1 MAASIIDVAKR
12 AKVSTA
18 TVSRALRGL
27 PNVSEVTRERVL
39 RAAEELS
46 YAISPHASSLASG
59 RTGTI
64 GVVLPFVNRWFYS
77 QVLSG
82 IDSVLRANDLDLL
95 LYNLGDARVHERF
108 FARMPLR
115 RRVDALIVLNLP
127 LSAAESDALVSME
140 VPVAVLG
147 TRVPGCWHVSID
159 NAQGATTAVRHL
171 INLGH
176 RRIGMITGAL
186 GDPRGFTTPI
196 VREHAYRSV
205 LAEAGI
211 PYEPDLEAPGNFGIE
226 EGASAM
232 ARLLSLP
239 DPPTA
244 VFAESDLMA
253 FGALR
258 TLTRMG
264 LRAPDDV
271 SVIGFDDHETA
282 ELLNLTTIA
291 QPVTHQGE
299 LLARQILDALSG
311 ASEEPAEVVVPTR
324 LVVRGTTGAARVAG
338 PRTSRDHPGLPD
350 RPEGAGH
357 PDRPGHP
364 GRAAEPP
371 APRDGTAY
379 DRLPDQHTRTTAR

>member
-1 MAASIIDVAKR
+1 MAASIIDVAR
-12 AKVSTA
+12 LAEVSTA

-27 PNVSEVTRERVL
+27 PNVSEATRERVL

-46 YAISPHASSLASG
+46 YAISPHASNLASG
-59 RTGTI
+59 RTGTV

-77 QVLSG
+77 QVVAG

-108 FARMPLR
+108 FDRMPLR

-127 LSAAESDALVSME
+127 LSKPEAEALVSME
-140 VPVAVLG
+140 VPIAVLG
-147 TRVPGCWHVSID
+147 TRIPGCWHVSID
-159 NAQGATTAVRHL
+159 NAEGASTAVRHL

-196 VREHAYRSV
+196 VRQHAYRSV
-205 LAEAGI
+205 LAQAGI
-211 PYEPDLEAPGNFGIE
+211 AYEPELEAPGNFGID

-232 ARLLSLP
+232 AQLLSLP

-244 VFAESDLMA
+244 VFAESDQMA

-258 TLTRMG
+258 TLHRMG

-282 ELLNLTTIA
+282 ELLDLTTIA

-299 LLARQILDALSG
+299 LLAQQVLDALSG
-311 ASEEPAEVVVPTR
+311 TNEEPTRVVVPTR
-324 LVVRGTTGAARVAG
+324 LVVRGTTGSARVAR
-338 PRTSRDHPGLPD
+338 PRRNP
-350 RPEGAGH
+350 AQ
-357 PDRPGHP
+357 
-364 GRAAEPP
+364 EP
-371 APRDGTAY
+371 
-379 DRLPDQHTRTTAR
+379 L

>member
-1 MAASIIDVAKR
+1 MAVSIIDVAR
-12 AKVSTA
+12 LAQVSTA

-27 PNVSEVTRERVL
+27 PNVSEATRERVL

-46 YAISPHASSLASG
+46 YRVSPQASSLASG
-59 RTGTI
+59 RTGTV

-77 QVLSG
+77 QVVAG

-108 FARMPLR
+108 FDRMPLR

-127 LSAAESDALVSME
+127 LSQREAEALVSME
-140 VPVAVLG
+140 VPIAVLG
-147 TRVPGCWHVSID
+147 TRIHGCWQVSID
-159 NAQGATTAVRHL
+159 NAEGASTAVRHL

-196 VREHAYRSV
+196 VRQHAYRTV
-205 LAEAGI
+205 LAQADI
-211 PYEPDLEAPGNFGIE
+211 PYDPELEAPGHLTIE
-226 EGASAM
+226 GGAAAM
-232 ARLLSLP
+232 ARLRSLS

-244 VFAESDLMA
+244 VFAESDQMA

-282 ELLNLTTIA
+282 ELLDLTTIA
-291 QPVTHQGE
+291 QPVTYQGE

-311 ASEEPAEVVVPTR
+311 DEAEPTRVVVPTQ
-324 LVVRGTTGAARVAG
+324 LVVRGTTGRV
-338 PRTSRDHPGLPD
+338 
-350 RPEGAGH
+350 
-357 PDRPGHP
+357 
-364 GRAAEPP
+364 RAA
-371 APRDGTAY
+371 GTA
-379 DRLPDQHTRTTAR
+379 RQRSPEQLASQPSRPDQ

>member
-1 MAASIIDVAKR
+1 MAASIIDVARR
-12 AKVSTA
+12 AEVSTA

-27 PNVSEVTRERVL
+27 PNVSEATRERVL

-46 YAISPHASSLASG
+46 YHVSPQASSLASG
-59 RTGTI
+59 RTGTV

-77 QVLSG
+77 QVVAG

-95 LYNLGDARVHERF
+95 LYNLGDERVHERF

-127 LSAAESDALVSME
+127 LSADECEALVSME
-140 VPVAVLG
+140 VPIAVLG
-147 TRVPGCWHVSID
+147 TRIPGCWHVSID
-159 NAQGATTAVRHL
+159 NAEGASTAVRHL

-186 GDPRGFTTPI
+186 GDSRGFTTPI
-196 VREHAYRSV
+196 VRQHAYRTV
-205 LAEAGI
+205 LAQAGI
-211 PYEPDLEAPGNFGIE
+211 PYDPDLEAPGHFGIE

-232 ARLLSLP
+232 AQLLSLP

-244 VFAESDLMA
+244 VFAESDQMA

-258 TLTRMG
+258 TLNRMG

-271 SVIGFDDHETA
+271 SVVGFDNHETA
-282 ELLNLTTIA
+282 ELLDLTTIA
-291 QPVTHQGE
+291 QPVAHQGE

-311 ASEEPAEVVVPTR
+311 TSEEPTRVVVPTR
-324 LVVRGTTGAARVAG
+324 LVVRGTTGAARVAR
-338 PRTSRDHPGLPD
+338 PRNDHHSP
-350 RPEGAGH
+350 
-357 PDRPGHP
+357 RPGP
-364 GRAAEPP
+364 E
-371 APRDGTAY
+371 
-379 DRLPDQHTRTTAR
+379 PDQHSRTTAR

>member
-1 MAASIIDVAKR
+1 MAASIIDVARR
-12 AKVSTA
+12 AGVSTA

-27 PNVSEVTRERVL
+27 PNVSETTRERVL

-46 YAISPHASSLASG
+46 YTVSPHAANLATG
-59 RTGTI
+59 RTGTV

-77 QVLSG
+77 RVLAG
-82 IDSVLRANDLDLL
+82 IDSVLRANDFDLL

-115 RRVDALIVLNLP
+115 RRVDAVIVLNLP
-127 LSAAESDALVSME
+127 LSKSEVEALVSME
-140 VPVAVLG
+140 VPIAVLG
-147 TRVPGCWHVSID
+147 TRITGCWHVSID
-159 NAQGATTAVRHL
+159 NADGASTAVRHL

-196 VREHAYRSV
+196 VRQHAYRSV
-205 LAEAGI
+205 LAQAGI
-211 PYEPDLEAPGNFGIE
+211 PYEPELEAPGGSDIE

-244 VFAESDLMA
+244 VFAESDQMA

-258 TLTRMG
+258 TLHRMG

-282 ELLNLTTIA
+282 ELLDLTTIA
-291 QPVTHQGE
+291 QPVTYQGE

-311 ASEEPAEVVVPTR
+311 ASEEPTRVVVPTR
-324 LVVRGTTGAARVAG
+324 LVVRGTTGSARVT
-338 PRTSRDHPGLPD
+338 RLRRRPD
-350 RPEGAGH
+350 
-357 PDRPGHP
+357 PD
-364 GRAAEPP
+364 
-371 APRDGTAY
+371 
-379 DRLPDQHTRTTAR
+379 LL

>member
-1 MAASIIDVAKR
+1 VAR
-12 AKVSTA
+12 LAEVSTA

-27 PNVSEVTRERVL
+27 PNVSEATRERVL

-46 YAISPHASSLASG
+46 YSISPHASNLASG
-59 RTGTI
+59 RTGTV

-77 QVLSG
+77 QVVAG

-108 FARMPLR
+108 FDRMPLR

-127 LSAAESDALVSME
+127 LSKPEAEALVSME
-140 VPVAVLG
+140 VPIAVLG
-147 TRVPGCWHVSID
+147 TRIPGCWHVSID
-159 NAQGATTAVRHL
+159 NAEGASTAVRHL

-196 VREHAYRSV
+196 VRQHAYRSV
-205 LAEAGI
+205 LAQAGI
-211 PYEPDLEAPGNFGIE
+211 SYEPELEAPGNFGID

-232 ARLLSLP
+232 AKLLSLP

-244 VFAESDLMA
+244 VFAESDQMA

-258 TLTRMG
+258 TLHRMG

-282 ELLNLTTIA
+282 ELLDLTTIA

-299 LLARQILDALSG
+299 LLAQQILDALSG
-311 ASEEPAEVVVPTR
+311 TSEEPTRVVVPTR
-324 LVVRGTTGAARVAG
+324 LVVRGTTGSVR
-338 PRTSRDHPGLPD
+338 
-350 RPEGAGH
+350 
-357 PDRPGHP
+357 
-364 GRAAEPP
+364 
-371 APRDGTAY
+371 
-379 DRLPDQHTRTTAR
+379 TARPRRNRDPEAP

>member
-1 MAASIIDVAKR
+1 MAASIIDVARR

-27 PNVSEVTRERVL
+27 PNVSETTRDRVL

-82 IDSVLRANDLDLL
+82 IDAVLRANDLDLL

-127 LSAAESDALVSME
+127 LSGAESDALVSME

-211 PYEPDLEAPGNFGIE
+211 PYEPELEAPGNFGIE

-291 QPVTHQGE
+291 QPVAHQGE

-311 ASEEPAEVVVPTR
+311 ASEEPTEVVVPTR

-338 PRTSRDHPGLPD
+338 PRTTPEHPPEPAADSAPHPGGT
-350 RPEGAGH
+350 PERH
-357 PDRPGHP
+357 
-364 GRAAEPP
+364 
-371 APRDGTAY
+371 
-379 DRLPDQHTRTTAR
+379 PDQHTRTTAR